1 MIKKRVSYILSRTRT
16 LYLVYYWSELIIVRN
31 KTQKIQTGYYTG
43 NTQQCQG
50 QTTMR
55 VQGQQRKVHIPVFSS
70 KKGRQEE
77 KREKGKV
84 RLEKG
89 EEIGALSAMRHGR
102 T

>member
-1 MIKKRVSYILSRTRT
+1 MYKYFIFSILLVRTN
-16 LYLVYYWSELIIVRN
+16 YCE
-31 KTQKIQTGYYTG
+31 KQKIQTGYYTG
-43 NTQQCQG
+43 KTQLAKVKQQCVCKDN
-50 QTTMR
+50 R
-55 VQGQQRKVHIPVFSS
+55 ERFIPVFSS

-89 EEIGALSAMRHGR
+89 EEVGASSAMRHGR

>member
-1 MIKKRVSYILSRTRT
+1 VCKDNRERF
-16 LYLVYYWSELIIVRN
+16 
-31 KTQKIQTGYYTG
+31 
-43 NTQQCQG
+43 
-50 QTTMR
+50 
-55 VQGQQRKVHIPVFSS
+55 IPVFSS

-89 EEIGALSAMRHGR
+89 EEVGASSAMRHGR

>member
-1 MIKKRVSYILSRTRT
+1 MC
-16 LYLVYYWSELIIVRN
+16 VR
-31 KTQKIQTGYYTG
+31 
-43 NTQQCQG
+43 
-50 QTTMR
+50 
-55 VQGQQRKVHIPVFSS
+55 GQQGEVHIPVFSS

-89 EEIGALSAMRHGR
+89 EEVGALSAMRHGR

>member
-1 MIKKRVSYILSRTRT
+1 
-16 LYLVYYWSELIIVRN
+16 
-31 KTQKIQTGYYTG
+31 
-43 NTQQCQG
+43 
-50 QTTMR
+50 MR

-89 EEIGALSAMRHGR
+89 EEVGALSAMRHGR